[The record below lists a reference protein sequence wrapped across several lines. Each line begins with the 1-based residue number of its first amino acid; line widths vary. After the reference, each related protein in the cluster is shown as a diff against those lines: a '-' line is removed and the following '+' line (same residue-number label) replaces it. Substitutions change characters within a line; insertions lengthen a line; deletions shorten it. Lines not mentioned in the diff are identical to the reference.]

1 MKHRLIEAAKSL
13 VSRIQA
19 GGAKVDSWA
28 EKSTLHHADKGRDA
42 HFYNRIGWRVLI
54 WGFGGFML
62 WASVAPIDRGVTASG
77 WVITDGQRKV
87 IQPLSGG
94 MIEEIY
100 VREGDQV
107 KAGQLLVKLNQVN
120 ATAGLGITQESVA
133 GLESQI
139 SALQNSIAQKKAQLG
154 NIETLASEGY
164 VPRNRVLELKGN
176 ISADEANLQ
185 GLKKELAAQR
195 ERLAP
200 ASQELSNTELKSP
213 VDGYV
218 VNLQVFTKG
227 GVVSP
232 GAKVMDV
239 VPIDQPLI
247 IEAQLPV
254 HLIDKVHEGQEV
266 EMLFTAFNQNRTPHI
281 PGVVTVVGDD
291 RIVDER
297 SGQPYFK
304 LLAEATP
311 EGKKLLGDH
320 KVRPGMPVDVF
331 VKTGER
337 TMMSYLLKPFLDRM
351 HSSMR
356 EE

>member
-1 MKHRLIEAAKSL
+1 MNTKLLNVLKKIATL
-13 VSRIQA
+13 VQRSEE
-19 GGAKVDSWA
+19 KVDAWA
-28 EKSTLHHADKGRDA
+28 EKTPLNNPDQGRDA
-42 HFYNRIGWRVLI
+42 NYYARVGWRVLI
-54 WGFGGFML
+54 WGFGGLLL
-62 WASVAPIDRGVTASG
+62 WASFAPIDRGVTANG

-87 IQPLSGG
+87 IQSLNPG
-94 MIEEIY
+94 MIEEIL

-107 KAGQLLVKLNQVN
+107 KAGQLLVRLNQVN
-120 ATAGLGITQESVA
+120 AEAGLGITQESVT
-133 GLESQI
+133 GLELQI
-139 SALQNSIAQKKAQLG
+139 NALQNGIVQKKAQLA
-154 NIETLASEGY
+154 NLETLAKEGY
-164 VPRNRVLELKGN
+164 VPRNRTLELRAV
-176 ISADEANLQ
+176 IASDEVNLQ
-185 GLKKELAAQR
+185 GLKKDLATQR

-200 ASQELSNTELKSP
+200 ASQDLSNTQLKSP

-227 GVVSP
+227 GVVNP
-232 GAKVMDV
+232 GAKLLEV

-247 IEAQLPV
+247 VEAQLPV
-254 HLIDKVHEGQEV
+254 HLIDKVYEGLEV
-266 EMLFTAFNQNRTPHI
+266 EMMFTAFNQNRTPHI

-297 SGQPYFK
+297 TGQPYFK

-311 EGKKLLGDH
+311 EGKRLLGDH

-337 TMMSYLLKPFLDRM
+337 TMMSYLLKPMLDRM
-351 HSSMR
+351 HSSLR